1 MNTIH
6 VIGPSIYFMYVRS
19 FQELW
24 YPSRTGLSPGES
36 DWPKIV
42 QLVGARPVWLW
53 ISCSL
58 QLPWPDCLPWLLL
71 GGARPV
77 LPTGSGGEGSAWP
90 GKQTKR
96 PPGGCPV
103 LPPHKPLRDSHSP
116 GSLPTPLYSISVS
129 SVQFLNA
136 VLFLLTKVRVTVS
149 SREIFKVF
157 SFLKNMPFLKMII
170 KKF

>member
-42 QLVGARPVWLW
+42 QLVGARPVWFW

-58 QLPWPDCLPWLLL
+58 QLPWPDCLPRLLL

-116 GSLPTPLYSISVS
+116 GSHPVPHFPPPHFSPLKVTGAEVELAFDDPTETGAWISLYICMCICV
-129 SVQFLNA
+129 
-136 VLFLLTKVRVTVS
+136 
-149 SREIFKVF
+149 EG
-157 SFLKNMPFLKMII
+157 
-170 KKF
+170 